1 MRRRQ
6 LLVEDHRINNSIP
19 PGAEI
24 AARSV
29 DLSKLRI

>member
-6 LLVEDHRINNSIP
+6 LLVEDHRITDWIP
-19 PGAEI
+19 PGTEI
-24 AARSV
+24 AAGSV